1 MQKFQF
7 WPDLKKRSRAPPG
20 GPWWAHNIFQM
31 HVYWRTIFIPRN
43 SPRCHWPIFRVKKW
57 PKSKSGAS
65 SINQRLFTDDVI
77 YDVNFSLFVPNIHSV
92 WIWQWIETRMKRP
105 PRGGAKWPFWKKKI
119 EFSYFAVACCH
130 HVVDA
135 SSESQFTLKFKLK
148 VCLLQTNKNWR
159 HQWRH
164 FWIIDDRWTKRQ
176 IWILAI
182 FWPLNFLGNDN
193 DNFDAC
199 ITDAWTVLIHASKLW
214 LPLPIKC

>member
-1 MQKFQF
+1 
-7 WPDLKKRSRAPPG
+7 
-20 GPWWAHNIFQM
+20 
-31 HVYWRTIFIPRN
+31 
-43 SPRCHWPIFRVKKW
+43 
-57 PKSKSGAS
+57 
-65 SINQRLFTDDVI
+65 
-77 YDVNFSLFVPNIHSV
+77 
-92 WIWQWIETRMKRP
+92 MKRP

-119 EFSYFAVACCH
+119 EFSYFAVACRH

-135 SSESQFTLKFKLK
+135 TSEPKPTVKFKLK

-164 FWIIDDRWTKRQ
+164 FWIIDDRWPKPQ
-176 IWILAI
+176 ILILAI

-214 LPLPIKC
+214 LPLPIKCWGRKMSKFRASSIYNRFFKDDVINDVNLYKNEVFRLFFNWFMIVFCPWIILIHLFEPLTVQRW